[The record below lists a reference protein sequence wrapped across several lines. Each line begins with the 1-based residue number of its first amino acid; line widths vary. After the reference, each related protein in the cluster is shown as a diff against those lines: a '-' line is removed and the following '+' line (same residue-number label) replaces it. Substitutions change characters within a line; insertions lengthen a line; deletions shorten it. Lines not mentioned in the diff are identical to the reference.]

1 MLTPLSS
8 SASDYEHNGGSFDA
22 TDRASLVSATQGSSA
37 ASLSLDND
45 ALSNE
50 DDFFL
55 ADSAKLKGVFWPG
68 MDIFDSA
75 TPEMRRKRNQKK
87 DVSVIEQLES
97 NSLEVEPTEVIYAPD
112 GTQWRS
118 RTISG
123 MPYDDSNPFQDLSP
137 HQQQALNSERAPLA
151 EIDVNSTTI
160 RGKQSNAG
168 RQRHQGSEIVNEND
182 NSRVRSRAATSS
194 SGLNKRQ
201 TVPNEPARKRKRAFD
216 VFKDEINFSNP
227 AELSYLTA
235 EFVNPGMVT
244 PKTTQNQD
252 ERSRWSA
259 GSNTSDS
266 YLGLSRDHFS
276 RRNPRRSCQP
286 YQQQGGRYCS
296 GRPDHSGKNDSH
308 AFNSAYSSR
317 FSRRKTRQQQH
328 HPTGTNFHT
337 YQCYDQAFSQAQADL
352 QQEQRC
358 NQQNRLFSPFKC
370 SNNDDFL
377 KSLQGPPHRTSDTVA
392 RLGSVLQ
399 DFPYYLSQM
408 PYLPDTLPTFTA
420 DTSSSSNMDISRNG
434 TGIYHT
440 PDDLGFYSQNGLPG
454 ECRHGSFSAC
464 DLPIEEQLRLYTTTD
479 CIDAGNERG
488 LDGTLQQYTSSNYFD
503 CYRPCDRVGDKAE
516 VEAED
521 DQKTI
526 SAPPSER

>member
-216 VFKDEINFSNP
+216 VFKDEINF
-227 AELSYLTA
+227 
-235 EFVNPGMVT
+235 
-244 PKTTQNQD
+244 
-252 ERSRWSA
+252 
-259 GSNTSDS
+259 
-266 YLGLSRDHFS
+266 
-276 RRNPRRSCQP
+276 RNAIR
-286 YQQQGGRYCS
+286 
-296 GRPDHSGKNDSH
+296 
-308 AFNSAYSSR
+308 
-317 FSRRKTRQQQH
+317 
-328 HPTGTNFHT
+328 
-337 YQCYDQAFSQAQADL
+337 
-352 QQEQRC
+352 
-358 NQQNRLFSPFKC
+358 
-370 SNNDDFL
+370 
-377 KSLQGPPHRTSDTVA
+377 
-392 RLGSVLQ
+392 
-399 DFPYYLSQM
+399 
-408 PYLPDTLPTFTA
+408 
-420 DTSSSSNMDISRNG
+420 
-434 TGIYHT
+434 
-440 PDDLGFYSQNGLPG
+440 
-454 ECRHGSFSAC
+454 
-464 DLPIEEQLRLYTTTD
+464 
-479 CIDAGNERG
+479 
-488 LDGTLQQYTSSNYFD
+488 
-503 CYRPCDRVGDKAE
+503 
-516 VEAED
+516 
-521 DQKTI
+521 
-526 SAPPSER
+526 